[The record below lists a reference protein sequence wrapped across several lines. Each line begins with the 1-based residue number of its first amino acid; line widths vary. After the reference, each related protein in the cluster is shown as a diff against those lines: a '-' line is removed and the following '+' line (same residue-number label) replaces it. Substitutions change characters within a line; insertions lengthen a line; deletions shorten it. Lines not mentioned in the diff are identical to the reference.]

1 MILVHIPGVTGDCNV
16 PGFDGSSAAENKG
29 FFTVNSF
36 SFGVQREL
44 EESAKAGT
52 ADINIGVGEL
62 QECTIS
68 KSMDAASTLL
78 ARKAISGSSVGT
90 VEIKF
95 LEAVTLDQEKS
106 ANVVYLRFKLDNAFV
121 KSWSM
126 SGDADGRPT
135 EDVALWYN
143 KIAFHYFATEDG
155 KKFVSAGKCEWDQVT
170 SKPWTESEIDG
181 ACEAFDDKG
190 SSVNVGG

>member
-1 MILVHIPGVTGDCNV
+1 MILVHIPGVKGDCKI
-16 PGFDGSSAAENKG
+16 PGFTGEKG
-29 FFTVNSF
+29 YFTVNSF

-52 ADINIGVGEL
+52 SDINIGVGEL
-62 QECTIS
+62 QECTMS
-68 KSMDAASTLL
+68 KSMDFASTLL

-95 LEAVTLDQEKS
+95 VEAVTLDQEKS
-106 ANVVYLRFKLDNAFV
+106 ANVVYLRFKLDNTFV

-126 SGDADGRPT
+126 SGDSDGRPT

-143 KIAFHYFATEDG
+143 KIAFHYYTTKDG
-155 KKFVSAGKCEWDQVT
+155 KSFKSAGKCEWDQVT

-181 ACEAFDDKG
+181 ACEAYGTNGGKL
-190 SSVNVGG
+190 NVGG